1 MLARAG
7 AVAAGVAGAAALA
20 RLPAPPPAL
29 ASGPRR
35 CVALGPAGCIAPG
48 SSQDLRAAGNRALLA
63 DSGTRWVRLWADWP
77 TLMPAPGT
85 FAADRVVALDD
96 QLAIARADGLH
107 TILTLYRTPDWVGGG
122 VSAAPPWE
130 AFVAWAIG
138 RYGAQLDALELCNEP
153 NLQGTAP
160 ETVAAMFVTAQ
171 RIASDLGSPVVL
183 AGPATSDIRGYDRFT
198 DRLLDALDAR
208 AFVAGPRFAWTH
220 HNYADVAYGTSRTAD
235 VRRRLVGR
243 WAGWPAG
250 DGGDPQI
257 LVTEGGVT
265 LRTIARRLGIV
276 DTAAQRA
283 KQGELLTA
291 AFERLAGPEGAG
303 VALVTQYLFHT
314 DPRYD
319 SGLCDTAEA
328 GGARR
333 PAFEAWRALPSVG

>member
-1 MLARAG
+1 M
-7 AVAAGVAGAAALA
+7 
-20 RLPAPPPAL
+20 
-29 ASGPRR
+29 
-35 CVALGPAGCIAPG
+35 
-48 SSQDLRAAGNRALLA
+48 
-63 DSGTRWVRLWADWP
+63 
-77 TLMPAPGT
+77 
-85 FAADRVVALDD
+85 
-96 QLAIARADGLH
+96 
-107 TILTLYRTPDWVGGG
+107 
-122 VSAAPPWE
+122 
-130 AFVAWAIG
+130 
-138 RYGAQLDALELCNEP
+138 LELCNEP

-171 RIASDLGSPVVL
+171 RIASDLGSPLVL

-208 AFVAGPRFAWTH
+208 GFVAGPRFAWTH
-220 HNYADVAYGTSRTAD
+220 HNYADVAYATSRTAD

-250 DGGDPQI
+250 DAGDPQI

-265 LRTIARRLGIV
+265 LRTIARRLGIA
-276 DTAAQRA
+276 DPAAQRA

-291 AFERLAGPEGAG
+291 AFERLGGPEGAG

-319 SGLCDTAEA
+319 SGLCETAEQ

-333 PAFEAWRALPSVG
+333 PAFEAWRALPSVA

>member
-1 MLARAG
+1 M
-7 AVAAGVAGAAALA
+7 
-20 RLPAPPPAL
+20 
-29 ASGPRR
+29 PRR

-48 SSQDLRAAGNRALLA
+48 CPQDLRAAGNRALLA

-85 FAADRVVALDD
+85 FAADRVGALDD
-96 QLAIARADGLH
+96 QLATARADGLH
-107 TILTLYRTPDWVGGG
+107 TILTLYRTPDWVGRG
-122 VSAAPPWE
+122 VAAAPPWQ
-130 AFVAWAIG
+130 AFVAWAIE
-138 RYGAQLDALELCNEP
+138 RYGASLDVLELCNEP

-171 RIASDLGSPVVL
+171 RIASDLASPVVL
-183 AGPATSDIRGYDRFT
+183 GGPATSDIRGYDRFT

-208 AFVAGPRFAWTH
+208 GFVAGPRFAWTH
-220 HNYADVAYGTSRTAD
+220 HNYADVAYATSRTAD

-265 LRTIARRLGIV
+265 LRTIARRLGIA
-276 DTAAQRA
+276 DPAAQRA

-291 AFERLAGPEGAG
+291 AFRAPQRPGGRRRRARHPVPLPHRPALRQRAVRNRRAGRRAPPRIRGLAGAALG
-303 VALVTQYLFHT
+303 VNRT
-314 DPRYD
+314 
-319 SGLCDTAEA
+319 
-328 GGARR
+328 
-333 PAFEAWRALPSVG
+333 LPTL